1 MSMTRSLTRVAVVVA
16 TTFLSAGA
24 FGPVYGAVAVELPE
38 ADVSLTSEPTTLLRL
53 GDDADLDE
61 LEDAAE
67 ELEKEAAEAAEEAAE
82 QAEELQEQADKAAED
97 AQKQKKPV
105 EPTKTDEPKPDDSG
119 GTGGPVNPVNP
130 APDPEP
136 QKPEKPEKD
145 EEPGKVGSPSPTP
158 TPDPAAAPGKPAGP
172 GTAPVQPDAAT
183 PDPTPTVKPGPN
195 RGLRPDARPGN
206 PATGPGSAAAG
217 PGKAPTGGRDRVRG
231 DNEARDT
238 TGRTRA
244 AARGQGRADDSAG
257 RSRSHGEG
265 IADAATRGRPAER
278 DCLGSATS
286 GTGNCDDQVVA
297 GLSGP
302 DQWRDGGGT
311 AGERSEAFRLF
322 DADPDLARAQQR
334 GRTLAAGGSGPGW
347 SEIGTA
353 QLVLMTIV
361 PPLILLALGYV
372 ALGRRYP

>member
-24 FGPVYGAVAVELPE
+24 FGPVYGAAAVELPE
-38 ADVSLTSEPTTLLRL
+38 ADLSLTSEPTTLLRL

-67 ELEKEAAEAAEEAAE
+67 ELEKEVAEAAEEAAE
-82 QAEELQEQADKAAED
+82 QAEELQEQTDKAAED
-97 AQKQKKPV
+97 AQKQKKP
-105 EPTKTDEPKPDDSG
+105 EESKKTDEPKPDDSG
-119 GTGGPVNPVNP
+119 GAGGPVNP

-136 QKPEKPEKD
+136 QKPEKPEKG
-145 EEPGKVGSPSPTP
+145 EEPGEAGSPSPTP
-158 TPDPAAAPGKPAGP
+158 TPDPAAGPGKPAGP
-172 GTAPVQPDAAT
+172 GTAPAQPDAAT

-195 RGLRPDARPGN
+195 RGPRPDARPGN

-217 PGKAPTGGRDRVRG
+217 PGKASSGDRDRVRG

-238 TGRTRA
+238 TGTTRA

-257 RSRSHGEG
+257 RSRSHGPS
-265 IADAATRGRPAER
+265 IADAVTAGRPAGR
-278 DCLGSATS
+278 DCLGPATS
-286 GTGNCDDQVVA
+286 GTGDCDDQVVA

-334 GRTLAAGGSGPGW
+334 GRTLAAGGSAAGW

-361 PPLILLALGYV
+361 PPLVLLALGYV